1 MPTAKK
7 TSTKTTVNTKNTSTT
22 EVCETPNVI
31 MYMSFILMI
40 IVKSIIISSLD
51 NLEKSECRCSK
62 IPPKSYLKS
71 WFVFILV
78 YNIFVLVLFLLS
90 NELCWTLFV
99 KHYYLYV
106 LNLILGFIN
115 VVMLIQLFFYV
126 RELKNSCQ
134 CAYGNKEKFIYWYL
148 IIVFSIVL
156 VLFLLLIILAVL
168 TYVMLRRL

>member
-1 MPTAKK
+1 MPPSKK
-7 TSTKTTVNTKNTSTT
+7 SSTSTLTSTST

-71 WFVFILV
+71 WFVFMLI
-78 YNIFVLVLFLLS
+78 YNIFVLVLFFIS

-99 KHYYLYV
+99 KRYYLYV
-106 LNLILGFIN
+106 LNLILGIIN

-126 RELKNSCQ
+126 RELKNSCV

-148 IIVFSIVL
+148 IIVFSIML
-156 VLFLLLIILAVL
+156 VLFLLMIILAVL
-168 TYVMLRRL
+168 TYVMLGRR

>member
-1 MPTAKK
+1 MPPSKK
-7 TSTKTTVNTKNTSTT
+7 SSSLTSTSISKD
-22 EVCETPNVI
+22 VCETPNVI

-71 WFVFILV
+71 WFVFMLI
-78 YNIFVLVLFLLS
+78 YNIFVLVLFFIS

-99 KHYYLYV
+99 KRYYLYV
-106 LNLILGFIN
+106 LNLIFGIIN

-126 RELKNSCQ
+126 RELKNSCV

-148 IIVFSIVL
+148 IIVFSITL
-156 VLFLLLIILAVL
+156 VLFLLMIILAVL
-168 TYVMLRRL
+168 TYVMLGRR